1 MLSVTK
7 KEKNPIA
14 RPQMP
19 KQLIIFFLHLFLY
32 NKGNNNN
39 KKEKKKYH
47 VIFQPFWNSLT

>member
-7 KEKNPIA
+7 RKNPIA

-19 KQLIIFFLHLFLY
+19 KQLIIFFLHSFPY
-32 NKGNNNN
+32 NNDNNN
-39 KKEKKKYH
+39 EKKKKEMYH